1 MPSFGPASEQVI
13 ETTPLT
19 VHRRVRWGECDPYG
33 VVYTVNFCEYVASAF
48 ELFMAAL
55 LGAPL
60 QATKQRLGIATP
72 ARALTLEFTAPLRP
86 DDEFTMTVAV
96 ADARTR
102 SFDLEV
108 VGRCT
113 DGRDV
118 FRAKLTAIA
127 VAPASR
133 SAIPLPDVLKRSL
146 DRYKEAC
153 DVAANR
159 GADV

>member
-1 MPSFGPASEQVI
+1 
-13 ETTPLT
+13 
-19 VHRRVRWGECDPYG
+19 
-33 VVYTVNFCEYVASAF
+33 
-48 ELFMAAL
+48 MAAL

-96 ADARTR
+96 SDTRIR

-133 SAIPLPDVLKRSL
+133 SAVPLPDILKRSL
-146 DRYKEAC
+146 DLYTKAC
-153 DVAANR
+153 DAANR